1 MRKTFARRWLAALLS
16 LTLML
21 SLAPAAFADDPAGGG
36 GQTPSTPPVITV
48 TVTPSDPV
56 TLLVGKTQRLT
67 ATVKADDDVVQN
79 PTLTWESSADAV
91 ATVSANG
98 TVTAVAKG
106 EATIT
111 ATYTD
116 ADGGTTTSDPCEIKV
131 ISAELTGIEAEI
143 AGDGLGP
150 LEFGEMASLSVDVK
164 AVYGSGSDQVS
175 EELTSD
181 ALERRV
187 SWTAKV
193 VDGSSV
199 EVLRLSGNGRPAFT
213 VRGIGTGESIIQ
225 IVITYKYGTTT
236 TFTETIEPS
245 VTVTDSTEVV
255 ITEYGLNEPE
265 RYINMRVGETF
276 NVGTAQRTYKE
287 LEAYLAVSGRRAEA
301 NKISWTQQGD
311 SVKIK
316 DLGNGIVQ
324 VTPSKV
330 GKTTLTATCTSYTD
344 SKGTAVDC
352 SKKQTIVCDVATQA
366 TDPTDPDNPNPPAT
380 DDELP
385 KTITPKV
392 TITVPTDDPHTM
404 DPGSENVNV
413 SVTFTV
419 EGSTE
424 VSNGE
429 IQVSRGGNSAI
440 AVIVEPT
447 QGTRYELP
455 LTWTSSAKNV
465 AQVVAGSQ
473 QFRVTADQPGETTL
487 TVTLSDK
494 KGAKAFDTLKVIVK
508 GFSLKANKF
517 ELYENGSM
525 ELKEAVVPYG
535 GADANE
541 LTCWSNDSTI
551 AAYVNGKI
559 EAYKPG
565 TTTFTVSDPK
575 RGFRASFD
583 VTVKADP
590 NATIDYGTLHAQTQK
605 FLSFSDLLSSFR
617 RQAGGKLSHITGVNM
632 ASGGGDL
639 YYKYNATTG
648 AGTGVGAENYYH
660 PYRAGGIP
668 YGQRSLEDLTFV
680 PKKGYA
686 GQVTINYT
694 GVSEEGKN
702 YVCQLLVTVDPES
715 GSDAGISLTTPYNTA
730 LRLNGDD
737 FNRVCRE
744 RLGVKLDHVVF
755 SQPPERQGT
764 LYTDYVGPGNYG
776 KVVPANSKYSL
787 KQLDDIWFV
796 PAPGFSGTVTLYY
809 TAYGT
814 GTNAGSFAGQ
824 ATITVGR
831 EDGVAIGGL
840 TFDTVRGSAVR
851 FDDERFNTYCRQVL
865 REESWYDRQTLSR
878 VRFDALPDPG
888 EGVLYYDY
896 RSSSNT
902 GTRAETGTSY
912 YYGTR
917 NPRLDRL
924 TFVPAADFIG
934 TVKIPFTG
942 WTSDGT
948 SFTGNVEVNV
958 RGGSGHGDILY
969 VCQPGKTVSFR
980 SSDFANLSRDLT
992 GRTISYIVFR
1002 DLPGSSD
1009 GSLYYNNSRITTTG
1023 ARYQNSSIGRLS
1035 FRASNSFSGA
1045 VDIPFEGQSTSG
1057 ETFSGVVTI
1066 STSSSGGSGSST
1078 SWGNIRYTSR
1088 DGAAAVFD
1096 RYDFDSMSQWYNRE
1110 DVSSVRFQAPA
1121 STWGDLYRN
1130 YRSSSNPGTRI
1141 ASSANIARGGLDQVA
1156 FVPAGSYTGTVY
1168 IDFTAVSDD
1177 GSTFSGTVEIAVER
1191 STWNIPTTVPTRFSD
1206 VASNAYYADAVK
1218 WAVSNGITSGTSS
1231 TTFSPQQTCT
1241 VAQILSFLYRAN
1253 GSPRVTGSNPFTD
1266 VRTSDYYYEA
1276 ALWAHQKGLV
1286 SGSAFHPFSPCT
1298 RSMVVTYLWKLAG
1311 QPAAASPLSYKPY
1324 TLSGSY
1330 DFGSDNEVSG
1340 PNGSRRSNFTLQF
1353 DAAVTSRT
1361 KITVHYD
1368 NSFGYYVDRDYEPP
1382 ETYDVTLI
1390 ALRPGSSYTING
1402 GFNWYYANPI
1412 DGSDDVGWWDGVP
1425 GFLYFRANDGSFRW
1439 AMTQMGHETPEY
1451 ALYEGTLAWFRENGR
1466 QSDKRGNNY
1475 STDCGA
1481 LIQLDGNY
1489 YFVTYA
1495 DSAIA
1500 AGLMTGSAGFS
1511 DVPASASYAQAVA
1524 WATEQKITSGTS
1536 KTTFSPNN
1544 TCTRG
1549 QIVTFLY
1556 RAMGW

>member
-1 MRKTFARRWLAALLS
+1 MALLAGP
-16 LTLML
+16 LLEAML
-21 SLAPAAFADDPAGGG
+21 IGTVALAVGPAGARDNSKS
-36 GQTPSTPPVITV
+36 STPPASSSTPPTSSSTPATV
-48 TVTPSDPV
+48 TDIKL
-56 TLLVGKTQRLT
+56 TLSGAEIKF
-67 ATVKADDDVVQN
+67 
-79 PTLTWESSADAV
+79 
-91 ATVSANG
+91 G
-98 TVTAVAKG
+98 
-106 EATIT
+106 
-111 ATYTD
+111 
-116 ADGGTTTSDPCEIKV
+116 EIKV
-131 ISAELTGIEAEI
+131 LTAEVKAIFSDNTEQVLTEAEMKNRLNW
-143 AGDGLGP
+143 D
-150 LEFGEMASLSVDVK
+150 
-164 AVYGSGSDQVS
+164 
-175 EELTSD
+175 
-181 ALERRV
+181 
-187 SWTAKV
+187 AKV
-193 VDGSSV
+193 VGGSSV
-199 EVLRLSGNGRPAFT
+199 EVRLSVGKGQPSFS
-213 VRGIGTGESIIQ
+213 VRGIAQGVSTIK
-225 IVITYKYGTTT
+225 VNATYTLSGKEFKKSAECT
-236 TFTETIEPS
+236 
-245 VTVTDSTEVV
+245 VKVTDSTEVV
-255 ITEYGLNEPE
+255 ITEYG
-265 RYINMRVGETF
+265 VKTGEVHLTLGDSG
-276 NVGTAQRTYKE
+276 NPYKK
-287 LEAYLAVSGRRAEA
+287 LEAYLTKNGRRVET
-301 NKISWTQQGD
+301 KDGD
-311 SVKIK
+311 IKWSFLDDEGKPIASSTVAKIK
-316 DLGNGIVQ
+316 ATGTTVQ
-324 VTPSKV
+324 VTPEAEGSVK
-330 GKTTLTATCTSYTD
+330 LRASYKDDPDCYSEVLCVVT
-344 SKGTAVDC
+344 KKAGT
-352 SKKQTIVCDVATQA
+352 

-385 KTITPKV
+385 PGVSVELSITTPSG
-392 TITVPTDDPHTM
+392 DSYTM
-404 DPGSENVNV
+404 DPGSVGAEV
-413 SVTFTV
+413 SVTFTPGGPGKV
-419 EGSTE
+419 
-424 VSNGE
+424 
-429 IQVSRGGNSAI
+429 QVSQSGGA
-440 AVIVEPT
+440 IVEYT
-447 QGTRYELP
+447 SGGTTYELP
-455 LTWTSSAKNV
+455 LTWTSSKKDV
-465 AQVVAGSQ
+465 AQVGVGGK
-473 QFRVTADQPGETTL
+473 QFRITADQPGETEL
-487 TVTLSDK
+487 KVTLSDK
-494 KGAKAFDTLKVIVK
+494 EGPKAFDTLKVIVK
-508 GFSLKANKF
+508 GFSLKGDKF

-535 GADANE
+535 GAEANE
-541 LTCWSNDSTI
+541 LTCWSDDSTV
-551 AAYVNGKI
+551 AAYVGGKI

-590 NATIDYGTLHAQTQK
+590 NATINYGTLHAQTQK

-632 ASGGGDL
+632 ASSGGDL
-639 YYKYNATTG
+639 YYKYNSTTG

-686 GQVTINYT
+686 GQVIINYT

-776 KVVPANSKYSL
+776 KVVSPSTRYSL

-824 ATITVGR
+824 AVISVGR

-851 FDDERFNTYCRQVL
+851 FDDERFNSYCREVL
-865 REESWYDRQTLSR
+865 QEESWYDRQTLSR

-888 EGVLYYDY
+888 EGVLFYDY

-917 NPRLDRL
+917 NPRIDRL
-924 TFVPAADFIG
+924 TFVPAANFIG

-958 RGGSGHGDILY
+958 RGGTGHGDILY
-969 VCQPGKTVSFR
+969 VCAPGRSVSFR
-980 SSDFANLSRDLT
+980 SSDFASLSRDLT
-992 GRTISYIVFR
+992 GRTISHIIFR

-1066 STSSSGGSGSST
+1066 STSSSGGSGSSA
-1078 SWGNIRYTSR
+1078 SWGNIRYTSSG
-1088 DGAAAVFD
+1088 GAAAIFD

-1141 ASSANIARGGLDQVA
+1141 TSSATVSQGGLDQVA

-1191 STWNIPTTVPTRFSD
+1191 GSWNIPTTVPTRFSD
-1206 VASNAYYADAVK
+1206 VASNAYYADAVS

-1231 TTFSPQQTCT
+1231 TTFSPHQTCT

-1253 GSPRVTGSNPFTD
+1253 GSPKVTGSNPFTD
-1266 VRTSDYYYEA
+1266 VRPSDYYYEA
-1276 ALWAHQKGLV
+1276 ALWARQKGLV

-1311 QPAAASPLSYKPY
+1311 QPAAARPISYSPY
-1324 TLSGSY
+1324 TLTGSREYQIY
-1330 DFGSDNEVSG
+1330 DEQIGTNI
-1340 PNGSRRSNFTLQF
+1340 SRRSSFTLRF
-1353 DAAVTSRT
+1353 DAAATAKTR
-1361 KITVHYD
+1361 ITLHHDYD
-1368 NSFGYYVDRDYEPP
+1368 ELGYISHDYEPP
-1382 ETYDVTLI
+1382 ETYDVTVI
-1390 ALRPGSSYTING
+1390 AVRPGTSYTIDG
-1402 GFNWYYANPI
+1402 GFYGFSYMSE
-1412 DGSDDVGWWDGVP
+1412 GSTYFNGVP
-1425 GFLYFRANDGSFRW
+1425 GTPFFRASDGSFRR
-1439 AMTQMGHETPEY
+1439 ALTQMGHDDSEF
-1451 ALYEGTLAWFRENGR
+1451 ALYENSLSWFRENGA
-1466 QSDKRGNNY
+1466 QSSIWGNNG
-1475 STDCGA
+1475 STDCGV
-1481 LIQLDGNY
+1481 LIQLNGAY

-1495 DSAIA
+1495 DSATA
-1500 AGLMTGSAGFS
+1500 GGLMSGTTGFS
-1511 DVPASASYAQAVA
+1511 DVPANASYAQAVA

-1536 KTTFSPNN
+1536 KTTFSPDKI
-1544 TCTRG
+1544 CTRG

>member
-1 MRKTFARRWLAALLS
+1 MRKTFAGRWLAALLTLALICS
-16 LTLML
+16 LTPASFAAGPTITLDPQ
-21 SLAPAAFADDPAGGG
+21 SLTIAA
-36 GQTPSTPPVITV
+36 
-48 TVTPSDPV
+48 
-56 TLLVGKTQRLT
+56 GKTKELT
-67 ATVKADDDVVQN
+67 ATISDAAAGAVITKWESDNANVTVKKSDDDDNKAVV
-79 PTLTWESSADAV
+79 TVSDDAV
-91 ATVSANG
+91 AGS
-98 TVTAVAKG
+98 TAI
-106 EATIT
+106 IT
-111 ATYTD
+111 ATYD
-116 ADGGTTTSDPCEIKV
+116 PGGGVTPVTATSEVKVIAAAVKDIKLTLSGAEIKFGE
-131 ISAELTGIEAEI
+131 IKALTAEVKAIFSDNTEQVLTEAE
-143 AGDGLGP
+143 
-150 LEFGEMASLSVDVK
+150 M
-164 AVYGSGSDQVS
+164 
-175 EELTSD
+175 
-181 ALERRV
+181 ERRLN
-187 SWTAKV
+187 WDAKV
-193 VDGSSV
+193 VGGSSV
-199 EVLRLSGNGRPAFT
+199 EVRLSEGKGQPSFS
-213 VRGIGTGESIIQ
+213 VRGIAQGVSTIKVNATYTLSGKEFKKSAECTVEVTG
-225 IVITYKYGTTT
+225 
-236 TFTETIEPS
+236 
-245 VTVTDSTEVV
+245 STEVV
-255 ITEYGLNEPE
+255 ITEYGVKTREVTLIKGGSSKTLQA
-265 RYINMRVGETF
+265 YIVVDGQREEDDNIAWTVEKEGVVSITPPDGKEIKKTKE
-276 NVGTAQRTYKE
+276 VIVAVESGAKDGDKVILTAKHTTSGKE
-287 LEAYLAVSGRRAEA
+287 STVTCVVKTDSSGG
-301 NKISWTQQGD
+301 SGSGD
-311 SVKIK
+311 EDPKPPAGDTLPS
-316 DLGNGIVQ
+316 G
-324 VTPSKV
+324 VTPRV
-330 GKTTLTATCTSYTD
+330 EITAPSAETD
-344 SKGTAVDC
+344 GVH
-352 SKKQTIVCDVATQA
+352 V
-366 TDPTDPDNPNPPAT
+366 TDPGTEN
-380 DDELP
+380 
-385 KTITPKV
+385 ITLK
-392 TITVPTDDPHTM
+392 
-404 DPGSENVNV
+404 
-413 SVTFTV
+413 VTFTKGDTTSDGTF
-419 EGSTE
+419 EWSTKDGGFAVYNDGTKRHVVPISWKSSNDKIVKVNVV
-424 VSNGE
+424 VSGD
-429 IQVSRGGNSAI
+429 SG
-440 AVIVEPT
+440 
-447 QGTRYELP
+447 RYVLM
-455 LTWTSSAKNV
+455 
-465 AQVVAGSQ
+465 
-473 QFRVTADQPGETTL
+473 ADQPGEATL
-487 TVTLSDK
+487 TVSVP
-494 KGAKAFDTLKVIVK
+494 GAEQPASLKVAVK
-508 GFSLKANKF
+508 GFSLKADKF

-541 LTCWSNDSTI
+541 LTCWSDNSTV

-632 ASGGGDL
+632 ASSGGDL
-639 YYKYNATTG
+639 YYKYNSTTG

-764 LYTDYVGPGNYG
+764 LYTNYVGPGNYG
-776 KVVPANSKYSL
+776 KVVSPSTRYSL

-824 ATITVGR
+824 AVISVGR

-851 FDDERFNTYCRQVL
+851 FDDERFNSYCREVL
-865 REESWYDRQTLSR
+865 QEESWYDRQTLSR

-888 EGVLYYDY
+888 EGTLFYDY
-896 RSSSNT
+896 RASSNT
-902 GTRAETGTSY
+902 GTRAETGTTY

-917 NPRLDRL
+917 NPRIDRL
-924 TFVPAADFIG
+924 TFVPAANFIG

-958 RGGSGHGDILY
+958 RGGTGHGDILY
-969 VCQPGKTVSFR
+969 VCAPGRSVSFR
-980 SSDFANLSRDLT
+980 SSDFASVSRDLT
-992 GRTISYIVFR
+992 GRTISHVIFR

-1066 STSSSGGSGSST
+1066 STSSSGGSGSGA
-1078 SWGNIRYTSR
+1078 SWGNIRYTSSG
-1088 DGAAAVFD
+1088 GAAVVFD

-1130 YRSSSNPGTRI
+1130 YRSGSNPGTRI
-1141 ASSANIARGGLDQVA
+1141 TSSANIAQGGLDQVA

-1191 STWNIPTTVPTRFSD
+1191 GSWNIPTTVPTRFSD
-1206 VASNAYYADAVK
+1206 VASNAYYADAVS

-1231 TTFSPQQTCT
+1231 TTFSPHQTCT

-1253 GSPRVTGSNPFTD
+1253 GSPKVTGSNPFTD

-1276 ALWAHQKGLV
+1276 ALWAHQKGMV
-1286 SGSAFHPFSPCT
+1286 SGSALRPFAPCT
-1298 RSMVVTYLWKLAG
+1298 RASTMEFMWKAAG
-1311 QPAAASPLSYKPY
+1311 SPAA
-1324 TLSGSY
+1324 SY
-1330 DFGSDNEVSG
+1330 D
-1340 PNGSRRSNFTLQF
+1340 RRF
-1353 DAAVTSRT
+1353 
-1361 KITVHYD
+1361 
-1368 NSFGYYVDRDYEPP
+1368 
-1382 ETYDVTLI
+1382 
-1390 ALRPGSSYTING
+1390 
-1402 GFNWYYANPI
+1402 
-1412 DGSDDVGWWDGVP
+1412 DDVS
-1425 GFLYFRANDGSFRW
+1425 AN
-1439 AMTQMGHETPEY
+1439 
-1451 ALYEGTLAWFRENGR
+1451 
-1466 QSDKRGNNY
+1466 
-1475 STDCGA
+1475 
-1481 LIQLDGNY
+1481 
-1489 YFVTYA
+1489 
-1495 DSAIA
+1495 
-1500 AGLMTGSAGFS
+1500 
-1511 DVPASASYAQAVA
+1511 ASYARAVA

-1536 KTTFSPNN
+1536 KTTFSPNKI
-1544 TCTRG
+1544 CTRG